1 MSKERLAALVVI
13 LFFLT
18 VFLLT
23 GSISGTTSR
32 GLGPRFF
39 PYAVSVLGMALGLYL
54 LVRDL
59 VAAGTTATPEGGAS
73 EEAEESEEE
82 GRPRFNARHLVTPLA
97 IVGLSVVYSLVWNI
111 LGFILTSV
119 VFLVLAM
126 LVLGEKRPLVLSL
139 YSVGI
144 VTVIYLI
151 FRAWLEVP
159 LPRLGL
165 WFL

>member
-1 MSKERLAALVVI
+1 MSKERLAALVVV

-23 GSISGTTSR
+23 GSITGTTTR

-39 PYAVSVLGMALGLYL
+39 PYAVSVLGMVLGLYL

-59 VAAGTTATPEGGAS
+59 SAARRTTAGDS
-73 EEAEESEEE
+73 SSAERERAQ
-82 GRPRFNARHLVTPLA
+82 GLGHLVTPA
-97 IVGLSVVYSLVWNI
+97 VIVGLSVVYSLVWDV

-119 VFLVLAM
+119 IFLVLAM
-126 LVLGEKRPLVLSL
+126 RALGENRPVVITV

-151 FRAWLEVP
+151 FRVWLEVP
-159 LPRLGL
+159 LPRLGVL
-165 WFL
+165 FI

>member
-23 GSISGTTSR
+23 GSITGTTAR

-39 PYAVSVLGMALGLYL
+39 PYAVSVLGMVLGLYL

-59 VAAGTTATPEGGAS
+59 AAARRTTAG
-73 EEAEESEEE
+73 ESDSREEE
-82 GRPRFNARHLVTPLA
+82 TTPGMGHLVTPA
-97 IVGLSVVYSLVWNI
+97 VIVGLSVVYSLVWDL

-119 VFLVLAM
+119 IFLVLAM
-126 LVLGEKRPLVLSL
+126 RALGETRPVVITI
-139 YSVGI
+139 YSIGI

-151 FRAWLEVP
+151 FRVWLEVP
-159 LPRLGL
+159 LPRLGVL
-165 WFL
+165 FL